1 MQNNRLFFQ
10 SILII
15 LLANTISACGL
26 MGERKSEQPTM
37 NVIELIIEGNY
48 TKARALAANDPD
60 QLKQVEKVI
69 ANYEAALP
77 KKLEQHISNQRWEEA
92 NQLLKQAE
100 HRIPDSLVLKKAKN
114 RWQTIQQK
122 EQQHLETQRLIAES
136 EALYANLTV
145 DQQLL
150 RINPENK
157 TANQR
162 SKSYRKKTKLMAE
175 NLLQTG
181 KQALAKNDLTLAQK
195 TLPLALQLNSTSES
209 RAANN
214 ALEDVLTQQQQEI
227 MELKQQSLAQQKR
240 QQFKQLTNKLID
252 ALAKEQLVRAITLM
266 KQAEAI
272 NRNSEKLQPLK
283 QQLQQ
288 KIDQAVEKYLEQG
301 IKHYRQDQFAEAIDD
316 WNQVLKMEPD
326 NKQAQINMLR
336 AEQVLSNLERLIE
349 KSEK

>member
-1 MQNNRLFFQ
+1 
-10 SILII
+10 
-15 LLANTISACGL
+15 
-26 MGERKSEQPTM
+26 M

-48 TKARALAANDPD
+48 AQARIQATNNPD

-69 ANYEAALP
+69 ADYEAALP
-77 KKLEQHISNQRWEEA
+77 KTLDQHISNQRWEEA

-100 HRIPDSLVLKKAKN
+100 HRIPDSPVLKKEKN
-114 RWQTIQQK
+114 RWRTIQQK

-136 EALYANLTV
+136 ESLYANLTV

-150 RINPENK
+150 RIDPKNRA
-157 TANQR
+157 ANQR

-175 NLLQTG
+175 NLLQIG
-181 KQALAKNDLTLAQK
+181 SQALAKNDLTLAQK
-195 TLPLALQLNSTSES
+195 TLPLALQLYSTSKS
-209 RAANN
+209 RAANH
-214 ALEDVLTQQQQEI
+214 ALEDILTQQQQEI

-252 ALAKEQLVRAITLM
+252 ALAKAQLVRAITLM

-288 KIDQAVEKYLEQG
+288 KIDQAVEKHLEQG
-301 IKHYRQDQFAEAIDD
+301 IKHYRQDQFAEAIDE
-316 WNQVLKMEPD
+316 WNQVLKIEPD

-336 AEQVLSNLERLIE
+336 AEQVLSSLERLIE
-349 KSEK
+349 KSER

>member
-1 MQNNRLFFQ
+1 MQNNKLFFQ
-10 SILII
+10 SVLVI
-15 LLANTISACGL
+15 LLANILTACEL
-26 MGERKSEQPTM
+26 VSEKKTEQPAM
-37 NVIELIIEGNY
+37 NVIELIIEGDY
-48 TKARALAANDPD
+48 TQARSRANNNPD

-69 ANYEAALP
+69 ANYETALP
-77 KKLEQHISNQRWEEA
+77 KKLDHHINNQRWEEV

-100 HRIPDSLVLKKAKN
+100 HRIPDSPVLKKEKN

-150 RINPENK
+150 RIDPENRA
-157 TANQR
+157 ANQR
-162 SKSYRKKTKLMAE
+162 LKGFRKKTKTMAE
-175 NLLQTG
+175 KLLQTG
-181 KQALAKNDLTLAQK
+181 KQALVENDLTLAQK

-209 RAANN
+209 RAANH
-214 ALEDVLTQQQQEI
+214 ALEDILTQQQQEI

-252 ALAKEQLVRAITLM
+252 ALAKAELAQAITLV
-266 KQAEAI
+266 KRAEAI
-272 NRNSEKLQPLK
+272 NKNSEKLQSLK
-283 QQLQQ
+283 QQLQK

-316 WNQVLKMEPD
+316 WNQVLKVEPN
-326 NKQAQINMLR
+326 NKQAQINILR
-336 AEQVLSNLERLIE
+336 AEQVLSSLERLIE
-349 KSEK
+349 KRE

>member
-1 MQNNRLFFQ
+1 MQNSKLFFQ

-26 MGERKSEQPTM
+26 VGERKPEQPAM

-48 TKARALAANDPD
+48 TQAQALAANNPD

-69 ANYEAALP
+69 ANYETALP

-100 HRIPDSLVLKKAKN
+100 QRIPGSPVLKKAKN

-150 RINPENK
+150 RIDPENRA
-157 TANQR
+157 ANQR
-162 SKSYRKKTKLMAE
+162 SKGYRKKTKSMAKK
-175 NLLQTG
+175 LLQTG
-181 KQALAKNDLTLAQK
+181 KQALKKNDLILAQK
-195 TLPLALQLNSTSES
+195 TLPLALQLDSTSES
-209 RAANN
+209 RAANSE
-214 ALEDVLTQQQQEI
+214 LEDILTQQQQEI

-272 NRNSEKLQPLK
+272 NRNNEKLQLLK

-288 KIDQAVEKYLEQG
+288 KIDQAVEKHLEQG

-316 WNQVLKMEPD
+316 WNQVLQMEPD

-336 AEQVLSNLERLIE
+336 AEQVLNNLERLIE
-349 KSEK
+349 KKE